1 MSNQKKIPNPEK
13 PRIAIIGLGP
23 VGIILAVHLQEAGC
37 EIAVCDNDKI
47 KINLIR
53 KEGVKLEGVINKQ
66 CFFKNVYTDI
76 GDLKEFGPEIIV
88 TSLKTYQTKSVLPLL
103 AGLQHDNLTFISA
116 QNGIDVEH
124 ILSGAFGESKVLRMI
139 INFAGNLNAPNI
151 VKVTFFTPPN
161 YLASIDDSRTEV
173 AELFAASLNKMD
185 LHTKVI
191 TSFELL
197 RRSWEKTILNSS
209 LSALCGIGKM
219 TMKEAMDMPNT
230 MEVIEQ
236 VIQEAVEVAAAE
248 KIKFEDDFIRKCMRY
263 LKKAGD
269 HFPSLAVDLINNRP
283 TEIDY
288 FNGKIVEYGRKHYIR
303 TSLNLVFT
311 NMVRA
316 MTHKSFAASIA
327 GDASLVKLKGNG
339 SKKAP
344 ASSGPCFLGVD
355 LGSAFT
361 KFTVIDAA
369 ENVVFQSTHRTLNRE
384 RIAMSH
390 VSQAI
395 REEFNIAYSCA
406 TGYGRKS
413 FSDSDIVK
421 TEIYSAAK
429 GVSKYFSGAKSI
441 IDIGGEDIKTI
452 HCDEQNQ
459 VENFYLND
467 KCAAGTGSFIVEV
480 AERADIPIGEMSN
493 LASKSNF
500 GKELN
505 SFCTV
510 FAKTEIMK
518 WMFEGIPVED
528 TAKGIYLSI
537 ANKVAKMRL
546 APDVPVFMIGGVIA
560 YHPYLKTI
568 LETRLKNPIQI
579 IEKPQH
585 VVSFGAAL
593 LAKEH
598 FEHLT
603 SNEEPKESLKVIET
617 PETQIIKV
625 L

>member
-1 MSNQKKIPNPEK
+1 MSNHKNIQKSAPLKIG
-13 PRIAIIGLGP
+13 IAGLGP
-23 VGIILAVHLQEAGC
+23 VGMILAVHLQEAGC
-37 EIAVCDNDKI
+37 EVAVCDNNKI

-53 KEGVKLEGVINKQ
+53 KEGVKLEGLRTKA
-66 CFFKNVYTDI
+66 CFFKNVFSS
-76 GDLKEFGPEIIV
+76 LEEMASFEPEIVI
-88 TSLKTYQTKSVLPLL
+88 TSLKTYHTESAIPEL
-103 AGLQHDNLTFISA
+103 AALDREGVTFISA
-116 QNGIDVEH
+116 QNGIDTEY
-124 ILSGAFGESKVLRMI
+124 ILADAFGEAKVLRMV
-139 INFAGNLNAPNI
+139 INFAGNLNAPNV

-161 YLASIDDSRTEV
+161 YLASIDDSRTGV
-173 AELFAASLNKMD
+173 AELLASYLNKAD
-185 LHTKVI
+185 LQTKVI

-197 RRSWEKTILNSS
+197 RRSWEKTILNAS
-209 LSALCGIGKM
+209 LSALCGIGRL

-230 MEVIEQ
+230 VEIIEQ
-236 VIQEAVEVAAAE
+236 VIEEAVEVAAAE
-248 KIKFEDDFIRKCMRY
+248 KIQFDDDFVRKCLRY
-263 LKKAGD
+263 LRKAGN

-283 TEIDY
+283 TEIDF

-316 MTHKSFAASIA
+316 MTQKVIASSIA
-327 GDASLVKLKGNG
+327 GDAGLLKLGGKN
-339 SKKAP
+339 KKAHTG
-344 ASSGPCFLGVD
+344 GPCFLGVD
-355 LGSAFT
+355 LGSAYT
-361 KFTVIDAA
+361 KFTVIDQAG
-369 ENVVFQSTHRTLNRE
+369 NVVFQSAHRTLNRE

-390 VSQAI
+390 VTQAI
-395 REEFNIAYSCA
+395 REEYNITFSCA

-429 GVSKYFSGAKSI
+429 GVSKYFAGAKTI
-441 IDIGGEDIKTI
+441 IDIGGEDIKTV
-452 HCDEQNQ
+452 HCDEHDK

-467 KCAAGTGSFIVEV
+467 KCAAGTGSFLTEI
-480 AERADIPIGEMSN
+480 AERADIPISEMSN

-518 WMFEGIPVED
+518 WLFEGIPVED
-528 TAKGIYLSI
+528 MAKGIYHSI
-537 ANKVAKMRL
+537 ANRVAKMRL

-560 YHPYLKTI
+560 HHPFLKTV
-568 LETRLKNPIQI
+568 LEERLKTNIQI

-598 FEHLT
+598 FERQ
-603 SNEEPKESLKVIET
+603 SSEEEVNAPLEVAGS
-617 PETQIIKV
+617 
-625 L
+625 